1 VRRVPGRNLLIR
13 LAFVLFLLP
22 LVFAAP
28 APAPR
33 PGPKADRIAI
43 VKSARTMTLVSGGQ
57 VLKKYL
63 VALGTAPAGA
73 KQRQGDHKTPEGL
86 YVINAKYPHSQFHM
100 ALQISY
106 PNEADRARAW
116 KAGVNP
122 GGSILIYGIGEKY
135 GWVGSRH
142 REVDW
147 TEGCVAVTNEE
158 IEEIWKLVEV
168 GTPVEI
174 RP

>member
-1 VRRVPGRNLLIR
+1 MAGRVLLFG
-13 LAFVLFLLP
+13 LAAVLL
-22 LVFAAP
+22 AA
-28 APAPR
+28 
-33 PGPKADRIAI
+33 GPKADRIVI

-63 VALGTAPAGA
+63 VALGTVPVGA
-73 KQRQGDHKTPEGL
+73 KERKGDHKTPEGL
-86 YVINAKYPHSQFHM
+86 YTIDAKYPRSQFHM
-100 ALQISY
+100 ALHISY
-106 PNEADRARAW
+106 PNAADRARAW

-122 GGSILIYGIGEKY
+122 GGSILIHGIGEKY
-135 GWVGSRH
+135 GWVGARH
-142 REVDW
+142 RETDW

-158 IEEIWKLVEV
+158 IEEIWKLVAV